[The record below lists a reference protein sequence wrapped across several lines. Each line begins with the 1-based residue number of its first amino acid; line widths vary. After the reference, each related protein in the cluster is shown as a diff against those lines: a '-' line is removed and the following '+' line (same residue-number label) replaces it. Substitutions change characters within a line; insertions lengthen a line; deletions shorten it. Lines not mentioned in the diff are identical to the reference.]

1 MNGQHRFA
9 RGTGG
14 AAPDTASR
22 PPGSWLRLG
31 RFIMKHRV
39 SLADLGVLAMVI
51 VVLGYFCYEFDLFLA
66 EARTDP
72 AEQVV
77 ELDEAVLVG
86 GMLMLG
92 LLLFSLRR
100 YYEQKREIARR
111 QHAERQ
117 ARELAYQDPLTGL
130 PNRRLFEEALRVAVA
145 SPPSAG
151 AVHAILLLDL
161 NGFKQVNDVRGHD
174 VGDAVLVVVAQ
185 RLLGAVRADE
195 MVARLGGDE
204 FVILAQHLTG
214 PDSASGIALRVIH
227 GLAEPLV
234 AGGSTHSIGVGI
246 GITLLPGNAATAEE
260 AVRKADVAL
269 YRAKAERRSAFR
281 FFEEEMDRLVQERA
295 QLERLLKDAILDGRV
310 QPRFIPAHDLQSGR
324 IVGFEAT
331 PCWIAEDGEELPPE
345 RFLPIAEETGLVH
358 LLAERLLE
366 QACEV
371 ALQWPGDVTLAINIL
386 PGQLK
391 DLQLADGIL
400 QRLRHADL
408 PPSRLQVDIAE
419 NMIVQD
425 PGAARNLI
433 DPLRQAGVR
442 IALDHFGTGYSN
454 LYHMREFRFD
464 KVKIDRRLVE
474 HMDDESN
481 ARLVRALVGLGQGLG
496 TVVCADGVGAA
507 APDLLDSGVQEGQA
521 GGLSVNAGRTLDYF
535 RAA

>member
-1 MNGQHRFA
+1 
-9 RGTGG
+9 
-14 AAPDTASR
+14 
-22 PPGSWLRLG
+22 
-31 RFIMKHRV
+31 MKHRV
-39 SLADLGVLAMVI
+39 SMTDLSMLMVVLVI
-51 VVLGYFCYEFDLFLA
+51 LGYFCYEFDLFLT
-66 EARTDP
+66 EGRIDP

-77 ELDEAVLVG
+77 ELDEALLVSG
-86 GMLMLG
+86 VLMLG
-92 LLLFSLRR
+92 LLVFSLRR
-100 YYEQKREIARR
+100 YHEQKREIARR
-111 QHAERQ
+111 RRAERQ

-130 PNRRLFEEALRVAVA
+130 PNRRLFEEALRVAIA

-151 AVHAILLLDL
+151 AVHAILMLDL

-185 RLLGAVRADE
+185 RLLSAVRADE

-214 PDSASGIALRVIH
+214 PESASGIALRVIQA
-227 GLAEPLV
+227 LAEPLS

-246 GITLLPGNAATAEE
+246 GITLLPSNAATAEE

-281 FFEEEMDRLVQERA
+281 FFEEEMDRLVRERA

-310 QPRFIPAHDLQSGR
+310 QPRFMPAHDLQSGR
-324 IVGFEAT
+324 VVGFEAM
-331 PCWIAEDGEELPPE
+331 PCWIAEDGEELTSE

-366 QACEV
+366 QACDV

-391 DLQLADGIL
+391 DRQLADGIL
-400 QRLRHADL
+400 QRLHHAGL
-408 PPSRLQVDIAE
+408 PPSRLQVDIPE
-419 NMIVQD
+419 SMIVQD
-425 PGAARNLI
+425 PQAARNLI
-433 DPLRQAGVR
+433 DPLQQAGVR

-496 TVVCADGVGAA
+496 TVVSADGVGGT
-507 APDLLDSGVQEGQA
+507 APELLDSGVQEGQA
-521 GGLSVNAGRTLDYF
+521 GGLSVNAGRTLEYF
-535 RAA
+535 RVP

>member
-1 MNGQHRFA
+1 
-9 RGTGG
+9 
-14 AAPDTASR
+14 
-22 PPGSWLRLG
+22 
-31 RFIMKHRV
+31 MKHRV
-39 SLADLGVLAMVI
+39 TLTDLGMLAAVIAVLAYLCV
-51 VVLGYFCYEFDLFLA
+51 EFDLFLTEGSTSA
-66 EARTDP
+66 DERI
-72 AEQVV
+72 V
-77 ELDEAVLVG
+77 ELDEMLLVG
-86 GMLMLG
+86 GVLMLG
-92 LLLFSLRR
+92 LLIFSLRR
-100 YYEQKREIARR
+100 YREQKREMAQRR
-111 QHAERQ
+111 QAERQ

-130 PNRRLFEEALRVAVA
+130 PNRRQFEEALRVAVA

-151 AVHAILLLDL
+151 AVHAVLMLDL

-185 RLLGAVRADE
+185 RLLGAVRAGE

-214 PDSASGIALRVIH
+214 PESASGIALRVIQ
-227 GLAEPLV
+227 GLAEPLP
-234 AGGSTHSIGVGI
+234 AGGGSHSIGVGI

-269 YRAKAERRSAFR
+269 YRAKSERRSAFR

-295 QLERLLKDAILDGRV
+295 QLERLLKDAILAGRV
-310 QPRFIPAHDLQSGR
+310 QPRFVPTHDLQSGR

-331 PCWIAEDGEELPPE
+331 PYWVADDGEELPPE
-345 RFLPIAEETGLVH
+345 RFLPTAEETGLVH

-366 QACEV
+366 QACAV
-371 ALQWPGDVTLAINIL
+371 ALQWPDDVTLAINVL

-391 DLQLADGIL
+391 DRQLAAGIL
-400 QRLRHADL
+400 QRLRQAGL
-408 PPSRLQVDIAE
+408 APARLQVDIPE
-419 NMIVQD
+419 NMVVQD
-425 PGAARNLI
+425 PRAARGLI
-433 DPLRQAGVR
+433 DPLQQAGVR

-496 TVVCADGVGAA
+496 TVVSADGVGRAT
-507 APDLLDSGVQEGQA
+507 PDLLDSGVQEGQA
-521 GGLSVNAGRTLDYF
+521 GDLSVNAGRTLDYF
-535 RAA
+535 RTA